1 MRISRA
7 ADYRSMPWKNG
18 AGTTTVIAV
27 FPEGATLD
35 DFDWRISR
43 AKVAAPGAFSAF
55 PSVNRTLCLLS
66 GEGVMLKVSGQGRRK
81 LDVAS
86 PPFTFSG
93 DTPVDAEPIGG
104 AVEDLNVMTRRGR
117 VSHRVEKIGV
127 RSTVLLRRN
136 GEDVL
141 ILHACGAPLRVRSDD
156 GTADL
161 RPNDTVLLDSR
172 SPSAIEV
179 SSAESAEFFRIDLQ
193 YIR

>member
-1 MRISRA
+1 
-7 ADYRSMPWKNG
+7 
-18 AGTTTVIAV
+18 
-27 FPEGATLD
+27 
-35 DFDWRISR
+35 
-43 AKVAAPGAFSAF
+43 
-55 PSVNRTLCLLS
+55 
-66 GEGVMLKVSGQGRRK
+66 
-81 LDVAS
+81 
-86 PPFTFSG
+86 
-93 DTPVDAEPIGG
+93 
-104 AVEDLNVMTRRGR
+104 MTRPGR

-141 ILHACGAPLRVRSDD
+141 ILHACEAPLRVRSDD

-179 SSAESAEFFRIDLQ
+179 SSAEIAELFRIDLQ